1 MKQSIKLLV
10 ISIAASFLLSGCYV
24 AKGVFHPVG
33 KGETFWRICKTYE
46 VDPQEV
52 AELNGIKDPAQLKT
66 GAHVFIPGVTR
77 LRKVKPYAPPAS
89 NGKIAQ
95 GDLKPPRPT
104 VNHKNNRDNN
114 GKQAAS
120 IEKIPPAHEE
130 KLVIEKWRF
139 IWPVKGEVESPF
151 GMRNGTRHDGIDIRA
166 DEGTPI
172 KAADDGRVVYSNSK
186 MRGYGNLI
194 IIKHKDDFY
203 TAYSHNKTNHVK
215 DGDKVSRGEIIGAV
229 GSTGNASNPHL
240 HFEVRHGKKV
250 RNPIFFLP

>member
-1 MKQSIKLLV
+1 MKLKLLF
-10 ISIAASFLLSGCYV
+10 ISILASFILPGCFV
-24 AKGVFHPVG
+24 AKGVFHTVG

-52 AELNGIKDPAQLKT
+52 AELNGIKDPSQMKT
-66 GAHVFIPGVTR
+66 GAKVFIPGVTR
-77 LRKVKPYAPPAS
+77 VRKVKPYVPPSGGLPTSSHDKVTPPPA
-89 NGKIAQ
+89 A
-95 GDLKPPRPT
+95 
-104 VNHKNNRDNN
+104 NHKNNRDNN

-120 IEKIPPAHEE
+120 MEKDADE

-139 IWPVKGEVESPF
+139 IWPVQGEIESQF
-151 GMRNGTRHDGIDIRA
+151 GMRSGTKHDGIDIRA
-166 DEGTPI
+166 DEGAPI

-203 TAYSHNKTNHVK
+203 TAYAHNKTNHVK
-215 DGDKVSRGEIIGAV
+215 DGDKVSRGDVIGTV

-240 HFEVRHGKKV
+240 HFEVRHGQKA

>member
-1 MKQSIKLLV
+1 M
-10 ISIAASFLLSGCYV
+10 SFVVEGCYV
-24 AKGVFHPVG
+24 AKGVFHTVG

-52 AELNGIKDPAQLKT
+52 AELNGIKDPSQMKT
-66 GAHVFIPGVTR
+66 GAHVFIPGVSR
-77 LRKVKPYAPPAS
+77 VRKVKPYTPSLAQDKTTTRPAA
-89 NGKIAQ
+89 N
-95 GDLKPPRPT
+95 
-104 VNHKNNRDNN
+104 NHKNKTDNN
-114 GKQAAS
+114 GKHVAS
-120 IEKIPPAHEE
+120 IDKEPDE
-130 KLVIEKWRF
+130 KLVIENGRF
-139 IWPVKGEVESPF
+139 IWPVQGEVESPF

-172 KAADDGRVVYSNSK
+172 KAADDGRVIYSNSK

-215 DGDKVSRGEIIGAV
+215 DGDKVARGEVIGTV
-229 GSTGNASNPHL
+229 GSTGNASNSHL